1 MLFLEALLYIYDDC
15 ESFENAATDF
25 ILSNINENYRQII
38 VNAYPNMGSVDEGIS
53 KDIKNDD
60 SLFIKMLIIG
70 ITGVC
75 IILAIILIV
84 CLRKGKKQ

>member
-1 MLFLEALLYIYDDC
+1 
-15 ESFENAATDF
+15 
-25 ILSNINENYRQII
+25 
-38 VNAYPNMGSVDEGIS
+38 MGSVDEGIS